1 MLEIHPHDAE
11 KRGIRD
17 GDWVKLASRAGETT
31 LRATITDRVAPG
43 VVYTTFHHP
52 TTQANV
58 VTTEYSDWAT
68 NCPEY
73 KVTAVQ
79 VMPSNGPSDWQ
90 EEYEELTAPV
100 AADRRAPG
108 RGGIG
113 RETMSPD
120 RLVYMANQI
129 GKFFELQR
137 ANEVVPGIANHIKK
151 FWDPRMRNAI
161 FAYMDAGGEGI
172 DPPVRKALDHLQAE
186 AGQKGKSSLGE
197 QSSFQG
203 T

>member
-1 MLEIHPHDAE
+1 
-11 KRGIRD
+11 
-17 GDWVKLASRAGETT
+17 
-31 LRATITDRVAPG
+31 
-43 VVYTTFHHP
+43 
-52 TTQANV
+52 
-58 VTTEYSDWAT
+58 
-68 NCPEY
+68 
-73 KVTAVQ
+73 
-79 VMPSNGPSDWQ
+79 
-90 EEYEELTAPV
+90 
-100 AADRRAPG
+100 
-108 RGGIG
+108 
-113 RETMSPD
+113 MSPD

-129 GKFFELQR
+129 GKFFESQR

-172 DPPVRKALDHLQAE
+172 DPPVHKALDHLQAE